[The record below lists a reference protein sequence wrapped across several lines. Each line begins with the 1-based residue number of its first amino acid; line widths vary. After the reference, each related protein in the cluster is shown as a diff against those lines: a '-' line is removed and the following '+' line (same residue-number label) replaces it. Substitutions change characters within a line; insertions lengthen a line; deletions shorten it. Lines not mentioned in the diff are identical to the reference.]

1 MNKKEILDE
10 VKRLLFNKPVENKFL
25 DAELVDG
32 TKVRVDGELVADSAV
47 FVIDAEGNE
56 TPAPDGE
63 HILSDGKTMVVTT
76 DGKIVEVKE
85 VEVEVEVEE
94 VEEELVKEEVQMQVD
109 ESVVASLV
117 EKVKVLEEMI
127 AVLKA
132 EHEQMMGQKKM
143 FESELSAVKDA
154 TVYLAEE
161 FSKSPAGEKIEF
173 KKSGFASLVE
183 TKLNSKEEKMNRIKN
198 ILNG

>member
-10 VKRLLFNKPVENKFL
+10 VKRLLFSKPVENKFL

-63 HILSDGKTMVVTT
+63 HLLSDEKTMVVTT

-85 VEVEVEVEE
+85 VEVEVEE
-94 VEEELVKEEVQMQVD
+94 VEEELVKEEVKMEVD
-109 ESVVASLV
+109 ESVVTSLV

-132 EHEQMMGQKKM
+132 EHEQLMGQKKM

>member
-10 VKRLLFNKPVENKFL
+10 VKRLLFSKPVENKFL

-32 TKVRVDGELVADSAV
+32 TKVRVDGELVTDSAV

-63 HILSDGKTMVVTT
+63 HLLSDGKTMVVTT

-85 VEVEVEVEE
+85 VEVEVEE
-94 VEEELVKEEVQMQVD
+94 VEEELVEEEVKMEVD
-109 ESVVASLV
+109 ESVVTSLV

>member
-10 VKRLLFNKPVENKFL
+10 VKRLLFSKPVENKFL

-63 HILSDGKTMVVTT
+63 HLLSDGKTMVVTT

-85 VEVEVEVEE
+85 VEVEVEE
-94 VEEELVKEEVQMQVD
+94 VEEELVEEEVKMEVD

-132 EHEQMMGQKKM
+132 EHEQLMGQKKM

>member
-10 VKRLLFNKPVENKFL
+10 VKRLLFSKPVENKFL

-63 HILSDGKTMVVTT
+63 HLLSDGKTMVVTT

-85 VEVEVEVEE
+85 VEVEVEE
-94 VEEELVKEEVQMQVD
+94 VEEELVEEEVKMEVD
-109 ESVVASLV
+109 ESVVTSLV

-183 TKLNSKEEKMNRIKN
+183 NKLNSKEEKMNRIKN

>member
-10 VKRLLFNKPVENKFL
+10 VKRLLFSKPVENKFL

-56 TPAPDGE
+56 TPAPDAE
-63 HILSDGKTMVVTT
+63 HLLSDGKTMVVTT

-85 VEVEVEVEE
+85 VEVEVEE
-94 VEEELVKEEVQMQVD
+94 VEEELVKEEVEMQVD
-109 ESVVASLV
+109 ESVVTSLV

-183 TKLNSKEEKMNRIKN
+183 SKLNSKEEKMNRIKN

>member
-10 VKRLLFNKPVENKFL
+10 VKRLLFNKTVENKFL

-63 HILSDGKTMVVTT
+63 HLLSDEKTMVVTV

-85 VEVEVEVEE
+85 VEVEVEE
-94 VEEELVKEEVQMQVD
+94 VEEELVEEEVKMQVD

-132 EHEQMMGQKKM
+132 EHEQLMGQKKM

-183 TKLNSKEEKMNRIKN
+183 SKLNSKEEKMNRIKN

>member
-10 VKRLLFNKPVENKFL
+10 VKRLLFSKPVENKFL

-32 TKVRVDGELVADSAV
+32 TKVRVDGELVTDSAV

-63 HILSDGKTMVVTT
+63 HLLSDGKTMVVTT

-85 VEVEVEVEE
+85 VEVEVEE
-94 VEEELVKEEVQMQVD
+94 VEEELVKEEVKMQVD

-127 AVLKA
+127 AALKA

-183 TKLNSKEEKMNRIKN
+183 SKLNSKEEKMNRIKN

>member
-32 TKVRVDGELVADSAV
+32 TKVRVDGELVADSSV

-63 HILSDGKTMVVTT
+63 HLLSDGKTMVVTT

-85 VEVEVEVEE
+85 VEVEVEE
-94 VEEELVKEEVQMQVD
+94 VEEELVKEKVEMQVD

-117 EKVKVLEEMI
+117 EKVKALEEMI

-132 EHEQMMGQKKM
+132 EHEQMMGEKKM

-183 TKLNSKEEKMNRIKN
+183 NKLTSKEEKMNRIKN
-198 ILNG
+198 ILKG

>member
-32 TKVRVDGELVADSAV
+32 TKVRVDGELVADTAV
-47 FVIDAEGNE
+47 FVVDAEGNE

-63 HILSDGKTMVVTT
+63 HLLSDEKTLVVTA

-85 VEVEVEVEE
+85 VEVEVEQ
-94 VEEELVKEEVQMQVD
+94 VEEELVEEEIKMEVD

-117 EKVKVLEEMI
+117 EKVKLLEEMI
-127 AVLKA
+127 EVLKA
-132 EHEQMMGQKKM
+132 EHEQMMGEKKM
-143 FESELSAVKDA
+143 FETELSAVKNA

-183 TKLNSKEEKMNRIKN
+183 NKLNSKEEKMNRIKN
-198 ILNG
+198 ILKG

>member
-10 VKRLLFNKPVENKFL
+10 VKRLLFSKPVENKFL

-63 HILSDGKTMVVTT
+63 HLLSDGKTMVVTT

-85 VEVEVEVEE
+85 VEVEE
-94 VEEELVKEEVQMQVD
+94 VEEELVEEEVKMQVD

-183 TKLNSKEEKMNRIKN
+183 SKLNSKEEKMNRIKN

>member
-25 DAELVDG
+25 DAELVDD
-32 TKVRVDGELVADSAV
+32 TKVRVDGELVADTAV
-47 FVIDAEGNE
+47 FVVDAEGNE

-63 HILSDGKTMVVTT
+63 HLLSDEKTLVVTA

-85 VEVEVEVEE
+85 VETEDLQEE
-94 VEEELVKEEVQMQVD
+94 VEEKMVEEEVKMEVD
-109 ESVVASLV
+109 ESVVTSLV

-132 EHEQMMGQKKM
+132 EHEQLMGQKKM

>member
-10 VKRLLFNKPVENKFL
+10 VKRLLFSKPVENKFL

-32 TKVRVDGELVADSAV
+32 TKVRVDGELVTDSAV

-63 HILSDGKTMVVTT
+63 HLLSDGKTMVVTV

-85 VEVEVEVEE
+85 VEVEVEE
-94 VEEELVKEEVQMQVD
+94 VQEELVKEEVEMQVD

-127 AVLKA
+127 AALKA

-183 TKLNSKEEKMNRIKN
+183 NKLNSKEEKMNRIKN

>member
-10 VKRLLFNKPVENKFL
+10 VKRLLFSKPVENKFL

-63 HILSDGKTMVVTT
+63 HLLSDEKTMVVTV

-85 VEVEVEVEE
+85 VEVEVEE
-94 VEEELVKEEVQMQVD
+94 VEEELVEEEVKMQVD

-117 EKVKVLEEMI
+117 DKVKVLEEMI

-132 EHEQMMGQKKM
+132 EHEQMMGQTKM

-183 TKLNSKEEKMNRIKN
+183 SKLNSKEEKMNRIKN